1 MAAANQVLYPIQP
14 ETVHKICSGQVIV
27 DLTTAV
33 KELVENSLD
42 AGATSIEVKF
52 KNHGL
57 DGIIVTDNGHGIA
70 PENYATLCLKHYTS
84 KLSDFTD
91 LAAVHTFGFRGEALS
106 SLCALAT
113 VSITTAT
120 AASAPRGVQLAYTTS
135 GALAT
140 PTGAQL
146 PTVPREAGTT
156 VTLTHLFD
164 RWPVRHAQ
172 FKRHARKEYAKCVA
186 ALEAYGAV
194 SAGAR
199 ISVIHQ
205 LLGGQAQQRVFVSS
219 GKPGWSE
226 RITSVFGL
234 KFKSLTIAFQA
245 TVSDPTPSA
254 TDFVSEGKEKA
265 ECPQDGKLVKLDSL
279 ARPEADPVARIDG
292 CVSHPRPG
300 CGRSG
305 PERQYWFVNGRPCDL
320 PKVARVVNEE
330 YRTFNA
336 HQYPIVFLNF
346 ELADGTYDVNVSPDK
361 RTLFL
366 HHERSICQAIR
377 ERLRELYEPSR
388 SSYAVHT
395 PAKARSF
402 IAPDE
407 GNTTASA
414 SPGISAL
421 TGGVS
426 GSPCRPIPGV
436 ILPLQSSLGPGTGP
450 DLPARPNVRP
460 FTQCDT
466 DPDPTARPSKRLHR
480 DHVDRSST
488 ALGSSGLT
496 IMGNATP
503 RDGIDPSRQALLTA
517 FIENRAAASSI
528 LPITQTLPSP
538 PSSRHCSRDDRSSDD
553 NPLPSTAAVPM
564 VIDPSPHL
572 VTKVAS
578 TAVLPGGTTVSR
590 LVSMSQPPPTLAY
603 CARKAR
609 QGVTLDMAQFTTSV
623 RRLRPYLAYASAHP
637 DPVRRTF
644 PAVEI
649 PKAPTNIVGTEMGDE
664 SCPHAPSPSAAPAP
678 DTQGQEEVAVVRKTI
693 CKADFERIRIVGQ
706 FNLGFIIGC
715 LGSDLYIIDQHA
727 SDEKY
732 NFETLQANAIIT
744 SQPLIRPRVLDLSL
758 GEELVATEH
767 LAVLRKNGFV
777 VEVSKDAPPGRRL
790 RLVTQPFVDHI
801 LFDVSDLEEIIAKL
815 GRTPSA
821 MVRCSRAER
830 VFASRACRKSI
841 MIGDVLSAIQMRKVV
856 NNLSTI
862 QQPWNCPHGRPTMR
876 HLLDLRVYTDQLD
889 SSVRRNVP
897 N

>member
-1 MAAANQVLYPIQP
+1 MAAANQVLCPIQP

-57 DGIIVTDNGHGIA
+57 DGITVTDNGHGIA

-140 PTGAQL
+140 PTGTQL

-194 SAGAR
+194 SAGTR

-234 KFKSLTIAFQA
+234 KFKPLTIAFQA
-245 TVSDPTPSA
+245 TVSDPTSSA
-254 TDFVSEGKEKA
+254 IDSVSEGKEEA
-265 ECPQDGKLVKLDSL
+265 ECSQDGKLVKLDSL
-279 ARPEADPVARIDG
+279 TRPGTDPVARIDG

-407 GNTTASA
+407 GNTTAPA
-414 SPGISAL
+414 SPGIPAL

-426 GSPCRPIPGV
+426 
-436 ILPLQSSLGPGTGP
+436 
-450 DLPARPNVRP
+450 
-460 FTQCDT
+460 
-466 DPDPTARPSKRLHR
+466 ARPSKRLHS
-480 DHVDRSST
+480 DHVDRPST
-488 ALGSSGLT
+488 ALGSSGLA

-503 RDGIDPSRQALLTA
+503 GDGIDPSRQALLTA
-517 FIENRAAASSI
+517 FIEKRATAFSI
-528 LPITQTLPSP
+528 LPATRTLPSP
-538 PSSRHCSRDDRSSDD
+538 PSSRHCSRDDRSLGG

-564 VIDPSPHL
+564 IIDPSPHL

-578 TAVLPGGTTVSR
+578 TAVLPGGTTVSH
-590 LVSMSQPPPTLAY
+590 LVSLSQPPPTLGY

-609 QGVTLDMAQFTTSV
+609 QGVTLDMAQFTTNA
-623 RRLRPYLAYASAHP
+623 RRLRPYLAYASARP
-637 DPVRRTF
+637 DPARRTF

-649 PKAPTNIVGTEMGDE
+649 PKAPTNIVGTEMGDD
-664 SCPHAPSPSAAPAP
+664 SCPHAPSPSAAPAF
-678 DTQGQEEVAVVRKTI
+678 DTQGQEEAAVVRKTI

-767 LAVLRKNGFV
+767 LAVLRKNGFM

-841 MIGDVLSAIQMRKVV
+841 MIGDALSAIQMRKVV

-876 HLLDLRVYTDQLD
+876 HLLDLRAYTDQSD
-889 SSVRRNVP
+889 SSAGRDVQN
-897 N
+897 